1 MTKTIRP
8 GLVIAGIAVVM
19 LAGCGLPASG
29 PATTIEEVPRDSA
42 GDSYSDSLPSL
53 GPTVDAEET
62 VLNFLGAAAGDW
74 ANRDE
79 RLNKF
84 VRSEATWS
92 ESSAGMPLVRLDS
105 DKATATSSSTTS
117 ATVEVTGTIVGVYN
131 QYGQVKKASGDLKY
145 SREFTLS
152 REYSSDHWH
161 IDAPPEQVV
170 IDEEIFGNRYLA
182 QPLYFPATSDTTGT
196 LVPDLRWIPKSLS
209 DTGVRYER
217 LLDWLLTGPS
227 EWLESS
233 VSSGIPTGT
242 SREAISVHDDGVVV
256 EISARSATSPVDK
269 YEIISA
275 QLAWT
280 LGLESD
286 QRLTLVVDGREQLE
300 SKVSDWAKYNRA
312 PGREDG
318 GEDRDLIYYIQN
330 GVIKSATSDA
340 PFAGTAPEGLQEA
353 ALEPGGGRMAA
364 VVFTEI
370 GRSLMVGAP
379 GELERV
385 ADFTAAELSDPQ
397 WIDRSKLLV
406 LADGEPTMVRVSTG
420 ESVKVSMS
428 ELDSTITAISL
439 APDSRRLAFVADGRT
454 YVAPISYTDDFS
466 AKLGEPQR
474 VGLNVTGVRDVGWS
488 QETHL
493 VMIGLVPEAEEWL
506 WQVSIDNAYQQQ
518 VEGTKTS
525 TTGAIADSLSVR
537 CNSPQRSPAIGQP
550 LVVSVG
556 NSIARVYTA
565 SYSPLQVEDED
576 GNEVD
581 AIGNAPF
588 VTG

>member
-1 MTKTIRP
+1 
-8 GLVIAGIAVVM
+8 M

-29 PATTIEEVPRDSA
+29 PATTVEEVPRDSA
-42 GDSYSDSLPSL
+42 GDSYNESLPTL

-62 VLNFLGAAAGDW
+62 VLNFLGSAAGDW

-92 ESSAGMPLVRLDS
+92 EPSAGMPLVRLNS

-131 QYGQVKKASGDLKY
+131 QYGQVKKASGDTQY
-145 SREFTLS
+145 SREFKLS
-152 REYSSDHWH
+152 RDFSSDHWH
-161 IDAPPEQVV
+161 IDSPPEQVV
-170 IDEEIFGNRYLA
+170 VDDEIFANRYLA
-182 QPLYFPATSDTTGT
+182 QPLYFPATSDATGT

-242 SREAISVHDDGVVV
+242 SREAISVTEDGVVV

-269 YEIISA
+269 YETISA
-275 QLAWT
+275 QIAWT

-286 QRLTLVVDGREQLE
+286 QQLTLVVDGREQLQ
-300 SKVSDWAKYNRA
+300 SQVSEWAQYNRA
-312 PGREDG
+312 PGRDDT
-318 GEDRDLIYYIQN
+318 GEDRDLIYYIEN
-330 GVIKSATSDA
+330 GAVKSATPDA
-340 PFAGTAPEGLQEA
+340 PFAGAAPEGLQEA
-353 ALEPGGGRMAA
+353 ALEPGGNRMAA
-364 VVFTEI
+364 VVFT
-370 GRSLMVGAP
+370 GGMYSLVVGTP

-385 ADFTAAELSDPQ
+385 DGFATATLSDPQ
-397 WIDRSKLLV
+397 WVDRSKLLV
-406 LADGEPTMVRVSTG
+406 LADGEPTMVRISTG
-420 ESVKVSMS
+420 ESVRVSMS

-439 APDSRRLAFVADGRT
+439 APDARRLAFVADGRT
-454 YVAPISYTDDFS
+454 YVAPISYTDDFA

-474 VGLNVTGVRDVGWS
+474 VGLNVTDVRDVGWS
-488 QETHL
+488 QETHV
-493 VMIGLVPEAEEWL
+493 VMIGAVPDAEEWL
-506 WQVSIDNAYQQQ
+506 WQVSIDNAYQIQ

-525 TTGAIADSLSVR
+525 TTGAVADSLAVR
-537 CNSPQRSPAIGQP
+537 CNSPQRSPAVGQP

-556 NSIARVYTA
+556 GSIARVYTA
-565 SYSPLQVEDED
+565 SYGPLQVEDED
-576 GNEVD
+576 GNDVD
-581 AIGNAPF
+581 AIGAAPF